1 STECPPK
8 RSKMGQQLF
17 GSARPDA
24 RHRPN
29 NGFLKAFDVLRPWL
43 TNDKG
48 RWPMAAFVA
57 TSLTESDQELCGLFC
72 IMRAKTVHVEIQ
84 DGRNQRTPKKTR
96 VSSSLEL
103 IFQVTL
109 DD

>member
-1 STECPPK
+1 
-8 RSKMGQQLF
+8 MGQQLF
-17 GSARPDA
+17 GSARSDA

-72 IMRAKTVHVEIQ
+72 IMREKTVHVEIQ
-84 DGRNQRTPKKTR
+84 DGRNQRTPRERGFLALLSSFSRLPSTTR
-96 VSSSLEL
+96 ILSL
-103 IFQVTL
+103 
-109 DD
+109 